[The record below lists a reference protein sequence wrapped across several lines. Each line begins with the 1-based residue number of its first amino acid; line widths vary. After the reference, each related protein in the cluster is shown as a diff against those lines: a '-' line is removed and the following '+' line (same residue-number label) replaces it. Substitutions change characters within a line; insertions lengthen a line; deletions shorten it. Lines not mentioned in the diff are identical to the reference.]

1 MDNALNLFLQ
11 EVFVSL
17 IAILIYVAKKKYVTK
32 SNLFELYHWVL
43 VIMVPISLSIPVIL
57 AIFPKSH
64 IALAPYWIGIAIWIV
79 IALTKKLNNDEKSH
93 INKVVIQMTGILF
106 GIGIFAHLLLQFLIN
121 ASS

>member
-17 IAILIYVAKKKYVTK
+17 IAVLIYVAKKKFVTK

-43 VIMVPISLSIPVIL
+43 VIMVPISLAIPVIL

-79 IALTKKLNNDEKSH
+79 IALTKKLNNDEKPH
-93 INKVVIQMTGILF
+93 IHKVVIQMTGILF